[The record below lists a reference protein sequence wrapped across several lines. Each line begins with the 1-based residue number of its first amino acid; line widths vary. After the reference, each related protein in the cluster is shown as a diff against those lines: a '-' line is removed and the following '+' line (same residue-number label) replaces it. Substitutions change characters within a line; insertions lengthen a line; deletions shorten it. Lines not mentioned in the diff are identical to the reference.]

1 LLPAP
6 ANGLSCSVTF
16 LKEIEDSM
24 ALSSPQVRD
33 LAKKGAQA
41 RVEELRAE
49 LNSIYQSFPE
59 LRRSSV
65 RETRVAHAV
74 VKAARR
80 RSRISAAGRERIRQA
95 QLKRW
100 AAVRAKKAR

>member
-1 LLPAP
+1 
-6 ANGLSCSVTF
+6 VTF

-24 ALSSPQVRD
+24 PLSSPQVRD
-33 LAKKGAQA
+33 LAKKGALA

-59 LRRSSV
+59 LRRSIV
-65 RETRVAHAV
+65 RETRVAQPV

-100 AAVRAKKAR
+100 AAVRAKKPR